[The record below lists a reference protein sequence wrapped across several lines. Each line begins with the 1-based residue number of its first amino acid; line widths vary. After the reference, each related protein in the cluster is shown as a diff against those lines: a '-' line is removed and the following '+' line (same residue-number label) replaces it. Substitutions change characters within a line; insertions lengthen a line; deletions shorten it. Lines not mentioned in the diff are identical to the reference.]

1 MAKGKTKAAAVKA
14 AAQLVAFRMDPDL
27 VKRLDAHAARMC
39 EATPGVAFTR
49 SDAVRVLLLGAL
61 ETSEART
68 EP

>member
-1 MAKGKTKAAAVKA
+1 
-14 AAQLVAFRMDPDL
+14 MDADL
-27 VKRLDAHAARMC
+27 VKRLDAHAARMR

>member
-1 MAKGKTKAAAVKA
+1 
-14 AAQLVAFRMDPDL
+14 MDADL